1 MQDLT
6 KLIGYARKKLG
17 VTNVFQCYNNPQTEE
32 EYNRDVKW
40 IVGEDEY
47 RNAVFGP
54 DQLITWVQLQQLK
67 EEAHLDWTMLRVR
80 QERDRRLKE
89 TDWWAVADR
98 TMTAEQ
104 KKYRQDLRDI
114 TETATPELDQFDELI
129 IASVT
134 WPTNPMD
141 N

>member
-17 VTNVFQCYNNPQTEE
+17 VANVFQCYNNPQTEE
-32 EYNRDVKW
+32 EYNRDVMW
-40 IVGEDEY
+40 IVGVDEH
-47 RNAVFGP
+47 RNVVYGP
-54 DQLITWVQLQQLK
+54 DQLITWAQLQELT
-67 EEAHLDWTMLRVR
+67 EEAHNNWAMTLVR

-89 TDWWAVADR
+89 TDWQALADR
-98 TMTAEQ
+98 SMTDEQ

-114 TETATPELDQFDELI
+114 TKTAQPELDQFDDLI
-129 IASVT
+129 MSSVV